1 METNCLFA
9 SFYGQKWVIPEGQFC
24 TSQWLLFYTSERCW
38 KGKCLYPVLALSQQ
52 QQHHPAVQ
60 AAAQGEDV
68 AHSWSVEPCML
79 PQNEEERQGRW
90 RKGGKDRNPSIPI
103 TFHSSARWSWPSKN
117 ILTVHLYSFCLGPSL
132 LGGFFSSWNY
142 VYRNA
147 CKRLALKKAPF
158 FFFFNPIQLNS
169 YVFCANTGAVFCS
182 QWAWLMQLQTET
194 ESIIGT
200 VCFWSSIHRDVMKR
214 YAEGVFLNR
223 FH

>member
-24 TSQWLLFYTSERCW
+24 TSQWLFFYISERCW

-68 AHSWSVEPCML
+68 AHSWSVELCML

-158 FFFFNPIQLNS
+158 FFFLIPSNWTVTSSVQTLVLFSVPSEPDWCSCKQKLS
-169 YVFCANTGAVFCS
+169 LSLALCAFDPAY
-182 QWAWLMQLQTET
+182 
-194 ESIIGT
+194 IGMLWKGMLKEY
-200 VCFWSSIHRDVMKR
+200 F
-214 YAEGVFLNR
+214 
-223 FH
+223 